1 VAYGGACTD
10 ARTQDLVN
18 RVSETEA
25 QVVIAVGGGKV
36 SDLGKTVANQTKRPI
51 IILPTLA
58 ATCSAYTPLSVI
70 YDEQGEMI
78 RYDVFHHSNDL
89 VLIEPQV
96 ILESPIDLMIAGIGD
111 TLAKWYEAEAII
123 SQLDRLP
130 IEIQVARFAAEKCRD
145 ILLEESSDALE
156 AMFERKLTPEFID
169 VVETNIMLGG
179 MVGGF
184 GDDYGRTSGAHSI
197 HDALTLL
204 ASSHQQLHGHKVAY
218 GIMVQLA
225 IQNQW
230 QEITKLAD
238 FYRELDLPMCLA
250 DMGMFLTDQEYQ
262 LVAKRACEPYET
274 IHYLKECITPEV
286 VESAMRQ
293 LEETMTTR

>member
-18 RVSETEA
+18 RVSETET

-36 SDLGKTVANQTKRPI
+36 SDLGKAVANQMKLPI

-70 YDEQGEMI
+70 YDEHGEMV
-78 RYDVFHHSNDL
+78 RYDVFRHSNDL
-89 VLIEPQV
+89 VLIDPQV

-145 ILLEESSDALE
+145 ILLEESQDALE
-156 AMFERKLTPEFID
+156 AMFERKLTPEFMD

-204 ASSHQQLHGHKVAY
+204 PASHQHLHGHKVAY

-230 QEITKLAD
+230 QEITRLVD
-238 FYRELDLPMCLA
+238 FYRDLDLPKCLA
-250 DMGMFLTDQEYQ
+250 DMDMFLSDQEYQ

-274 IHYLKECITPEV
+274 IHYLKETITPEV

-293 LEETMTTR
+293 LEETMMSH